1 MENCELFLGIGTG
14 NPFYDK
20 RRHLNI
26 IFVEF
31 MSSHAIARPAS
42 SNLVMYHIMHDSV
55 EDAALFICND
65 ILTEE
70 EHDFLNLLRERYDVP
85 DDDFMKIMGGIGLLG
100 ENRTP
105 CGYSYE
111 ENYRLLIQMVTARF
125 FMPQSEFEISLKTI
139 NTSIYSFA
147 KSFDNSFDLR
157 EFQKLYDVTSDAV
170 LKYEN
175 SLLIKDM
182 EDYIIDRMR

>member
-1 MENCELFLGIGTG
+1 M
-14 NPFYDK
+14 
-20 RRHLNI
+20 
-26 IFVEF
+26 
-31 MSSHAIARPAS
+31 
-42 SNLVMYHIMHDSV
+42 
-55 EDAALFICND
+55 
-65 ILTEE
+65 
-70 EHDFLNLLRERYDVP
+70 NLLRERYDVP